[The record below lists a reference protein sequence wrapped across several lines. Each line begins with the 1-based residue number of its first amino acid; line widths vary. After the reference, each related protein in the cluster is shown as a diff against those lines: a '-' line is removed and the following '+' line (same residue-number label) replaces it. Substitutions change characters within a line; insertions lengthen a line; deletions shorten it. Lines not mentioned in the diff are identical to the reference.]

1 LVELVS
7 ANSLVSI
14 VAFPYGK
21 PRIPFTRRVKRERKV
36 KRGFDDSL
44 TNFEYNE
51 QQIHMT
57 DQGADQNMGR

>member
-1 LVELVS
+1 ME
-7 ANSLVSI
+7 NSEFLS
-14 VAFPYGK
+14 
-21 PRIPFTRRVKRERKV
+21 TRRVKRERKV

-51 QQIHMT
+51 QQIHTT